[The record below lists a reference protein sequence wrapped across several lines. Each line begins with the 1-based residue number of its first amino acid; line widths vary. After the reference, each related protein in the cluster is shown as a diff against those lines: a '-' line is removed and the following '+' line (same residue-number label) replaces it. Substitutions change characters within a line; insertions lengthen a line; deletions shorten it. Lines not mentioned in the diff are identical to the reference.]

1 MLHEMSHDLLDLI
14 MTKVFYL
21 KNFVLK
27 TFKTILIPKWPSVYP
42 GDLEEAGALSWQLLL
57 LSQMRG
63 GIKIGQVILYR
74 ATHYCEPFRDFNSF
88 LVLSF
93 TFFQRLRLENL
104 TAE

>member
-1 MLHEMSHDLLDLI
+1 MLHKMSHDLLDLI

-27 TFKTILIPKWPSVYP
+27 TFKTIPLPKWTSVCA
-42 GDLEEAGALSWQLLL
+42 GDFEKAGALSWQLVL

-63 GIKIGQVILYR
+63 GFKIGQVILYR
-74 ATHYCEPFRDFNSF
+74 ASHYCEPFCYFNSF

-93 TFFQRLRLENL
+93 TFFQRLRLEDL

>member
-1 MLHEMSHDLLDLI
+1 MLHEMSHDLLNTI
-14 MTKVFYL
+14 MMKVFYL

-74 ATHYCEPFRDFNSF
+74 ATHYCEPFCDFYSF

-93 TFFQRLRLENL
+93 TFFQRLRLEDL
-104 TAE
+104 TTE